1 MHIPKEVHASLTDEI
16 VGRDTLG
23 YDAPS
28 DDDEGSSESDE
39 ASTDG
44 SDDDSDD

>member
-1 MHIPKEVHASLTDEI
+1 MRIPKEVHASLTNEI
-16 VGRDTLG
+16 VRRDPLG

-39 ASTDG
+39 AR
-44 SDDDSDD
+44 